1 MAELDLAPGRD
12 DEFDGVDVAATMGEL
27 WSTLGS
33 DDDLAGMLQ
42 RLTTIAARLFPPGYE
57 ASITIYA
64 SHGLPETVA
73 TTSVDVMPLDR
84 AQYEAGA
91 GPCLEAAETRQPVRT
106 DIDGARERWPHFA
119 EAAEK
124 AGVLGYLAAP
134 LLTDSSVVGAFNLY
148 SNKPDRFDTM
158 EAALL
163 ALFTNSAL
171 AAVANS
177 QRYARTRKLAEDLQ
191 AALDSRSTIDHA
203 IGILMAR
210 SSTTAEQAWAELSR
224 QSQNGNIK
232 VRELASKI
240 VRETAKPAG

>member
-1 MAELDLAPGRD
+1 MAELDLAAERD
-12 DEFDGVDVAATMGEL
+12 DEFEGIDVAATMGDL
-27 WSTLGS
+27 WNTLGG
-33 DDDLAGMLQ
+33 DDDLAPMLQ
-42 RLTTIAARLFPPGYE
+42 RLTTIAARLFPPGYD

-119 EAAEK
+119 DAAEK

-134 LLTDSSVVGAFNLY
+134 LLTDTSVIGSFNLY
-148 SNKPDRFDTM
+148 SNKPERFDGM

-171 AAVANS
+171 AAVANA
-177 QRYARTRKLAEDLQ
+177 QRHARTRKLAEDLQ

-210 SSTTAEQAWAELSR
+210 GGIDAEQAWAELSR
-224 QSQNGNIK
+224 MSQNSNVK
-232 VRELASKI
+232 VRELASRI
-240 VRETAKPAG
+240 VQEVAKPTG